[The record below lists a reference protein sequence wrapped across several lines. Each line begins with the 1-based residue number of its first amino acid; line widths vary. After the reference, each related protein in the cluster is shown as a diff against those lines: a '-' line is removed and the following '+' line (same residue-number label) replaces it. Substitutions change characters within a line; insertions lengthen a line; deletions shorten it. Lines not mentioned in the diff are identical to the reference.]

1 MNPFDVPLLFSIHAS
16 VVGLAV
22 VVGALVAWERR
33 HGRDAPARE
42 ALGRTGGVEQ
52 RRRVFRIGPY
62 ALVDRIGGGA
72 MGEVYRARHSGSGQ
86 LRALKLLAPRASELQ
101 RERFEREVL
110 LGGQIRHPNAVAAL
124 DHGRA
129 PDGRPYFTM
138 DLVDGVDL
146 EALVE
151 REGPQPA
158 PRVIGILRQV
168 AAALVEL
175 HESGL
180 VHRDI
185 KPANVL
191 VCAAA
196 DGDDAVKLIDFGL
209 VKHIAER
216 GLAEDC
222 VVGTPLYI
230 SPEAIAAPS
239 QVDGRSDIYGLGA
252 VAYFLLT
259 GAPVFVG
266 ENLIDVCSQ
275 HLLREP
281 EPLSRVCPEPIDADL
296 ERLVLDCL
304 AKEPAARPQDA
315 RELIRRLDRCARR
328 AAGAPLGYSPRAWA
342 QAAA

>member
-1 MNPFDVPLLFSIHAS
+1 MNPFDVPLLFSIH
-16 VVGLAV
+16 VGLAV
-22 VVGALVAWERR
+22 VVGAIVAWER
-33 HGRDAPARE
+33 HCRDAPARE
-42 ALGRTGGVEQ
+42 ALGRAGRVEQ
-52 RRRVFRIGPY
+52 RRRLSRIGPY
-62 ALVDRIGGGA
+62 ALMDRIGGGA
-72 MGEVYRARHSGSGQ
+72 MGEVYRAQHSGSGQ
-86 LRALKLLAPRASELQ
+86 LRALKLLAPRASELS

-110 LGGQIRHPNAVAAL
+110 IGVQIRHPNTVAAL

-151 REGPQPA
+151 RVGPQPVQ
-158 PRVIGILRQV
+158 RVIRIVRQV
-168 AAALVEL
+168 ATALVDL
-175 HESGL
+175 HDSGL

-185 KPANVL
+185 KPANIL
-191 VCAAA
+191 VCHAVDGA
-196 DGDDAVKLIDFGL
+196 DGKGAVKLIDFGL
-209 VKHIAER
+209 VKHIAEP
-216 GLAEDC
+216 GLAEEC

-239 QVDGRSDIYGLGA
+239 DVDGRSDIYGLGA
-252 VAYFLLT
+252 VAYFLLS

-266 ENLIDVCSQ
+266 ENLIDVCGQ

-281 EPLSRVCPEPIDADL
+281 EPLSRVCREPIDAEL

-304 AKEPAARPQDA
+304 AKDPAARPHDA
-315 RELIRRLDRCARR
+315 RELIRRLDRCTGP
-328 AAGAPLGYSPRAWA
+328 AASAPRGYSPQPWS